1 MFLRFNSR
9 ILKHEIHGT
18 LIKTNA
24 AWRDGA
30 VGRCQIVGRMAL
42 IVFIETALEKIYI

>member
-18 LIKTNA
+18 FIKTNA

-30 VGRCQIVGRMAL
+30 VVRCQIVGRMSL
-42 IVFIETALEKIYI
+42 IVFIETALEKINI